1 MAEPARID
9 RLARLSLLGALAL
22 AIVGKVLEQS
32 RAAPFLGGLL
42 LAFGEAALVG
52 GLADWFAVRALFVHP
67 FGIPFPHTALIPR
80 NRQRIVQ
87 EIRQLVQN
95 EWLPPSLLKSKV
107 ASFDFVGSGLLPVV
121 EPLKPHLRELLRSA
135 GLDVLADLSP
145 QQLAMFLARGLAG
158 SVDAARIGPFL
169 EGLAHRAREQ
179 GWLEPLLREWLVR
192 LEHWADSEQSQQTLR
207 RHLEQAAAA
216 YRDRGWFKKVTY
228 RMAEFLGGVD
238 LEVASEVLRH
248 EIKRFAAEQL
258 LSESVVQQA
267 VRDGLEGVE
276 ARLHDDPAF
285 LGDLKAFLLEASEA
299 GTLTL
304 LLEPVLASLCGQ
316 GRQELEAPDSRVLAV
331 AMGRLDEW
339 LAVLAGDAALREQV
353 NAWCRRL
360 ATQLVEQHH
369 SLIGALVEEQ
379 LNRLSD
385 QNLTEL
391 IEAKV
396 GEDLN
401 WIRLNGTFVGGLVG
415 VVLYLLLRVVT
426 WLAGATGPA

>member
-1 MAEPARID
+1 MGQPARID

-22 AIVGKVLEQS
+22 AVAGKVLQQS
-32 RAAPFLGGLL
+32 GVAPFWGGLL

-80 NRQRIVQ
+80 NRHRIVQ
-87 EIRQLVQN
+87 EIRHLVQN

-121 EPLKPHLRELLRSA
+121 EPLKPHLCELLRSA
-135 GLDVLADLSP
+135 GLDVLADLP
-145 QQLAMFLARGLAG
+145 PRPLAQFLARGLAG
-158 SVDAARIGPFL
+158 SVDAERVGPFL
-169 EGLAHRAREQ
+169 GELARRAREQ
-179 GWLEPLLREWLVR
+179 RWLEPLLREWMER
-192 LEHWADSEQSQQTLR
+192 LQHWADTPQSQETLR
-207 RHLEQAAAA
+207 RHLEQAAGA

-228 RMAEFLGGVD
+228 RMAEFFGGLDLGVAAD
-238 LEVASEVLRH
+238 VLCHEV
-248 EIKRFAAEQL
+248 KRFAAEQL
-258 LSESVVQQA
+258 QSDSAVQQA

-276 ARLHDDPAF
+276 GRLRDDPEF
-285 LGDLKAFLLEASEA
+285 LGDVRAFLLETSEA
-299 GTLTL
+299 GSLTV
-304 LLEPVLASLCGQ
+304 LLEPVLASLMVQGQ
-316 GRQELEAPDSRVLAV
+316 RELEAPDSRVLAA

-339 LAVLAGDAALREQV
+339 LALLANDPALRERV

-360 ATQLVEQHH
+360 AAQLVEQHH

-385 QNLTEL
+385 RNLTEL

-415 VVLYLLLRVVT
+415 VILYLLLHVVT
-426 WLAGATGPA
+426 WLTGAAAG

>member
-1 MAEPARID
+1 MAQPDRID

-22 AIVGKVLEQS
+22 AIIGKVLQQS

-87 EIRQLVQN
+87 EIRQLVQH

-107 ASFDFVGSGLLPVV
+107 ASFDFVGSGLMPVV

-135 GLDVLADLSP
+135 GVDVLDDVSP
-145 QQLAMFLARGLAG
+145 QQLALFLARGLAG

-169 EGLAHRAREQ
+169 EDLARRAREQ
-179 GWLEPLLREWLVR
+179 GWLEPLLREWLLR
-192 LEHWADSEQSQQTLR
+192 LEIWADSAHSQATIH
-207 RHLEQAAAA
+207 RHLAEAAGA

-228 RMAEFLGGVD
+228 KMAEYFGGVD
-238 LEVASEVLRH
+238 LEVAADVLRH
-248 EIKRFAAEQL
+248 EIKRFAQEQL
-258 LSESVVQQA
+258 MSHSALQQA
-267 VRDGLEGVE
+267 VRDGLEGIE
-276 ARLHDDPAF
+276 GRLRHDPEF
-285 LGDLKAFLLEASEA
+285 LADLRAFLLETSEA
-299 GTLTL
+299 GTLTV
-304 LLEPVLASLCGQ
+304 LLEPVLASLCEQ
-316 GRQELEAPDSRVLAV
+316 GRQELQAPDSRILEV

-339 LAVLAGDAALREQV
+339 LRVLAEDAELRSQV

-385 QNLTEL
+385 RNLTEL

-401 WIRLNGTFVGGLVG
+401 WIRLNGSFVGGLVG
-415 VVLYLLLRVVT
+415 VLLYLLLHVVT
-426 WLAGATGPA
+426 WLTGTAGTA